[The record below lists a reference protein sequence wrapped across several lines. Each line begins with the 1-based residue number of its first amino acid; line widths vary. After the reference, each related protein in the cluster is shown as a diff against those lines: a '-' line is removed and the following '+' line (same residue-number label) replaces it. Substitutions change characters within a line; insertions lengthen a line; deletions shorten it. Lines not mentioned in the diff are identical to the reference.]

1 MAAISFINPKG
12 GSGKTTLAL
21 VLAQEMSRRGGRVAV
36 IDADPN
42 AVIMKWK
49 NDRAAGGKNLPFH
62 IEACTEESRIAKL
75 AEELSEHHDFVFIDL
90 EGTANRMSSRA
101 MTRSHLVLIPM
112 NPSSIDANLASK
124 AVELV
129 LEESDIIKR
138 DIPYRLVRSRDAAAV
153 ESRTLKRIKAALAE
167 HDIPCLQAGLVE
179 RAAYRDI
186 FEFSATL
193 DELKP
198 SDTSNIEAAR
208 DNAAGVADEVISV
221 LKEIGKGLN

>member
-49 NDRAAGGKNLPFH
+49 NDRAARGKNLPFH

-101 MTRSHLVLIPM
+101 MTRSHLYSNVRAQHGWLQSGEPS
-112 NPSSIDANLASK
+112 NP
-124 AVELV
+124 VGR
-129 LEESDIIKR
+129 SDR
-138 DIPYRLVRSRDAAAV
+138 RRP
-153 ESRTLKRIKAALAE
+153 
-167 HDIPCLQAGLVE
+167 
-179 RAAYRDI
+179 
-186 FEFSATL
+186 
-193 DELKP
+193 
-198 SDTSNIEAAR
+198 
-208 DNAAGVADEVISV
+208 
-221 LKEIGKGLN
+221 